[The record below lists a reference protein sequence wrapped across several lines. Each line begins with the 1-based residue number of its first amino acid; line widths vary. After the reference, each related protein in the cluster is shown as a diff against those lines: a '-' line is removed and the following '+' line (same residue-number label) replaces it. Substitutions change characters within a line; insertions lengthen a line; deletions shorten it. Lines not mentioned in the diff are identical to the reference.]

1 MDAKKETSMNNG
13 YVIYVTDTETT
24 GLDPL
29 QNDVIELSMFRLL
42 PNDDGSYEE
51 QQRTWLVKAVNP
63 KTISDEALNKNGH
76 KREDILHISKF
87 GKENYLLPQDVV
99 DQVEAW
105 MMEDNV
111 SAVDRVFAGQ
121 NPKFDIDFLKELWR
135 RCGRPTENDF
145 PFFIGNG
152 NRVIDTK
159 QIVVLFDICTGRR
172 RKYYNLSS
180 LVKALGVKKGK
191 AHKAD
196 EDTRM
201 TKDLLMVLISIIK
214 MTVAEQFKDCYPDD
228 E

>member
-1 MDAKKETSMNNG
+1 MSEG
-13 YVIYVTDTETT
+13 YVIYVCDTETT
-24 GLDPL
+24 GLSAVD
-29 QNDVIELSMFRLL
+29 NDVIELSMFRLI
-42 PNDDGSYEE
+42 PNNDNSYDE
-51 QQRTWLVKAVNP
+51 QQRTWLVKATNP
-63 KTISDEALNKNGH
+63 KTISDEALAKNGH

-111 SAVDRVFAGQ
+111 SAVDRVFVGQ
-121 NPKFDIDFLKELWR
+121 NPKFDLDFLRELWK
-135 RCGRPTENDF
+135 RCGRPTEDDF

-152 NRVIDTK
+152 NRILDTK
-159 QIVVLFDICTGRR
+159 EIVVLFDICTGRR
-172 RKYYNLSS
+172 RRYYNLSS

-201 TKDLLMVLISIIK
+201 TKDLLMKLVTIIK
-214 MTVAEQFKDCYPDD
+214 AVVAEQFKDCYPDD

>member
-1 MDAKKETSMNNG
+1 MNEG
-13 YVIYVTDTETT
+13 YVIYVCDTETT
-24 GLDPL
+24 GLNAVE
-29 QNDVIELSMFRLL
+29 NDVIELSMFRLL
-42 PNDDGSYEE
+42 PQNDGSYEE
-51 QQRTWLVKAVNP
+51 QQRTWLLKAVNP
-63 KTISDEALNKNGH
+63 KTISDEALSKNGH
-76 KREDILHISKF
+76 KREDILHLSKF

-111 SAVDRVFAGQ
+111 SAIDRVFAGQ
-121 NPKFDIDFLKELWR
+121 NPKFDVDFLKELWK
-135 RCGRPTENDF
+135 RCGRLTDDEF
-145 PFFIGNG
+145 PFMIGNG
-152 NRVIDTK
+152 NRLIDTK

-172 RKYYNLSS
+172 RKHYNLSS

-201 TKDLLMVLISIIK
+201 TKDLMMKLISIIK
-214 MTVAEQFKDCYPDD
+214 AVVAEQFKDAYPND

>member
-1 MDAKKETSMNNG
+1 MNNG

-24 GLDPL
+24 GLDPIE
-29 QNDVIELSMFRLL
+29 NDIIELSMFRLI
-42 PNDDGSYEE
+42 PQDNGEYEE
-51 QQRTWLVKAVNP
+51 QQKTWLVKAVNP
-63 KTISDEALNKNGH
+63 KTISDEALHKNGH
-76 KREDILHISKF
+76 KREDILHLSKF

-111 SAVDRVFAGQ
+111 SSMDRVFAGQ
-121 NPKFDIDFLKELWR
+121 NPVFDLNFLKELWK
-135 RCGRPTENDF
+135 RCDRGTDDDF
-145 PFFIGNG
+145 PFFIGKG
-152 NRVIDTK
+152 ERVIDTIK
-159 QIVVLFDICTGRR
+159 IVLLFDLCTGRR

-201 TKDLLMVLISIIK
+201 TKDLLMKLIAIIK
-214 MTVAEQFKDCYPDD
+214 NTVAVNFGDCYPDN

>member
-1 MDAKKETSMNNG
+1 MNEG
-13 YVIYVTDTETT
+13 YVIYVCDTETT
-24 GLDPL
+24 GLNAVE
-29 QNDVIELSMFRLL
+29 NDVIELSMFRLI
-42 PNDDGSYEE
+42 PQGDDSYKED
-51 QQRTWLVKAVNP
+51 QRTWLIKAINP

-76 KREDILHISKF
+76 KREDILHLSKF
-87 GKENYLLPQDVV
+87 GKENYLLPQEVV
-99 DQVEAW
+99 DQVETW

-121 NPKFDIDFLKELWR
+121 NPKFDLDFLKELWK
-135 RCGRPTENDF
+135 RCDRPTENDF
-145 PFFIGNG
+145 PFMIGNG

-180 LVKALGVKKGK
+180 LVKAVGVKKGK

-201 TKDLLMVLISIIK
+201 TKDLMMKLISIIK
-214 MTVAEQFKDCYPDD
+214 TVVAEQFKDAYPND

>member
-1 MDAKKETSMNNG
+1 MNNG

-24 GLDPL
+24 GLNPIE
-29 QNDVIELSMFRLL
+29 NDVIELSMFRLL
-42 PNDDGSYEE
+42 PQNDGSYEE

-63 KTISDEALNKNGH
+63 KTISDEALSKNGH
-76 KREDILHISKF
+76 KREDILHLSKF
-87 GKENYLLPQDVV
+87 GKESYLLPQDVV

-111 SAVDRVFAGQ
+111 SAIDRVFAGQ
-121 NPKFDIDFLKELWR
+121 NPKFDVDFLKELWK
-135 RCGRPTENDF
+135 RCGRLTDDEF
-145 PFFIGNG
+145 PFMIGNG
-152 NRVIDTK
+152 NRLIDTK

-172 RKYYNLSS
+172 RKHYNLSS

-201 TKDLLMVLISIIK
+201 TKDLMMKLISIIK
-214 MTVAEQFKDCYPDD
+214 TVVAEQFKDAYPND